1 LKCDKIVGHAAPE
14 QYGKAQTTPVAD
26 IYSLG
31 AMLHQMLTGNDPSE
45 IPFRFLPLHTYRL
58 NGPTRSASLQL
69 LDLLIAQMVEL
80 DPAKRPGSMALIRQQ
95 LTYIAEQCVV

>member
-26 IYSLG
+26 IYRLG
-31 AMLHQMLTGNDPSE
+31 AM
-45 IPFRFLPLHTYRL
+45 PLHTYRL

-80 DPAKRPGSMALIRQQ
+80 DPAKRPGSMALVRQQ
-95 LTYIAEQCVV
+95 LTYIAEQGVV